1 MYISIIH
8 ILSQEDKVPV
18 FPAGLPDGG
27 GVLRLPRG
35 QPRRRQARARRVLRV
50 GRRVHAEEQD
60 EGTDSEYLEFY
71 WARNSE
77 AWFA

>member
-8 ILSQEDKVPV
+8 ILSQENKVPV
-18 FPAGLPDGG
+18 LPAGLSDGG

-50 GRRVHAEEQD
+50 GRGVHAEEQD
-60 EGTDSEYLEFY
+60 EGTGPEIITCYGLREIG
-71 WARNSE
+71 
-77 AWFA
+77 